1 MDRAKVLSKQG
12 KSSMR
17 FKKMLQYSKN
27 RGKNA
32 EIR

>member
-17 FKKMLQYSKN
+17 FKKCYNIAKTEV
-27 RGKNA
+27 KNA